1 MSGRA
6 AATSPAEPLSSR
18 QRDSRISASA
28 AFEPLFFFDFATF
41 SKARCSR
48 TALIASAI
56 DRVRA
61 LAPAT
66 REWKNQQPFKAVLE
80 SLEMN

>member
-1 MSGRA
+1 M
-6 AATSPAEPLSSR
+6 
-18 QRDSRISASA
+18 
-28 AFEPLFFFDFATF
+28 F